1 MNFDS
6 CVAELQG
13 LDGAFSFAELLLQRI
28 WARLEFDHARAC
40 TVAGEPIRLLDVGR
54 WNRLGGPDFLDARIE
69 IGGRRVF
76 GDIEVHLRARDWE
89 AHRHA
94 DDMAYSRVV
103 LHVVLFPTFAKATRS
118 WDGAEI
124 PILVLLPLLN
134 RSLEEYAEDDAIERL
149 ANHPL
154 SKARD
159 ALLALPLATQ
169 RAELK
174 TLARQ
179 RWERKVMWA
188 ALRIDRLGWREACHH
203 TALEILGYRFNRA
216 PMLRIAEAWPL
227 SEWTGADQFA
237 LKHGLIPNHQLIP
250 EHPLIPDR
258 AFASEATHWQRQAIR
273 PANFPQAR
281 LRQYARW
288 VAAEPDW
295 PNRLSE
301 FAETLPKSVNAEHE
315 TARFRRTYN
324 CPTLW
329 RELSRRVTA
338 SAISGPRLHTL
349 ISDGF
354 WPLLAAEFPKR
365 AALFEA
371 FWMHSYP
378 GDLPERLREIAQALS
393 ASDPALRP
401 FAHGI
406 AQGLLGWCSRGSKMH
421 QAV

>member
-1 MNFDS
+1 MNFPS

-40 TVAGEPIRLLDVGR
+40 TVAGEPLRLVDVGR
-54 WNRLGGPDFLDARIE
+54 WNRLGGPDFLDAKIE
-69 IGGRRVF
+69 IGDRRLF
-76 GDIEVHLRARDWE
+76 GDVEVHLSARDWE

-94 DDMAYSRVV
+94 EDMAYSRVV
-103 LHVVLFPTFAKATRS
+103 LHVVLFPTFTKTTRR
-118 WDGAEI
+118 WDGVEI

-154 SKARD
+154 KKARD
-159 ALLALPLATQ
+159 ALLALPIATQ

-174 TLARQ
+174 AVARD
-179 RWERKVMWA
+179 RWQRKVMWS

-227 SEWTGADQFA
+227 TEWVG
-237 LKHGLIPNHQLIP
+237 
-250 EHPLIPDR
+250 PDRDLMAER
-258 AFASEATHWQRQAIR
+258 AFASEATQWQRQAIR
-273 PANFPQAR
+273 PANFPQTR

-295 PNRLSE
+295 PDRLGS
-301 FAETLPKSVNAEHE
+301 FAETLPKSVNGDRD
-315 TARFRRTYN
+315 TVNFRRFYN
-324 CPTLW
+324 CSKIW
-329 RELSRRVTA
+329 RELAIGATA

-349 ISDGF
+349 INDGF
-354 WPLLAAEFPKR
+354 WPLLAARFPQR
-365 AALFEA
+365 AGSFEA
-371 FWMHSYP
+371 FWIHGYP
-378 GDLPERLREIAQALS
+378 GDLPERLSEISRAL
-393 ASDPALRP
+393 AMSDPGLRP
-401 FAHGI
+401 FAHGA
-406 AQGLLGWCSRGSKMH
+406 AQGLLGWCSRASKMH
-421 QAV
+421 EAV